1 MDEKKSILLVE
12 DDAFLAKIYA
22 KTFEDAGFD
31 VHLASNGEDGLKL
44 AARDKTDIVLLDILL
59 PNMDGFEVLEKL
71 KADEATKN
79 IPVVIL
85 SNLGQ
90 REDVDRALNSGAAGY
105 LIKAHTM
112 PQKAVGKV
120 KEVLKMV

>member
-1 MDEKKSILLVE
+1 MDEKKSILMVE

-22 KTFEDAGFD
+22 KTFEDQGFE

-59 PNMDGFEVLEKL
+59 PGIDGFEVLAKL

-79 IPVVIL
+79 IPVLIL

-90 REDVDRALNSGAAGY
+90 REDVERALAAGAAGY
-105 LIKAHTM
+105 LIKAHAM
-112 PQKAVGKV
+112 PQKVVNKV
-120 KEVLKMV
+120 KEVLSR